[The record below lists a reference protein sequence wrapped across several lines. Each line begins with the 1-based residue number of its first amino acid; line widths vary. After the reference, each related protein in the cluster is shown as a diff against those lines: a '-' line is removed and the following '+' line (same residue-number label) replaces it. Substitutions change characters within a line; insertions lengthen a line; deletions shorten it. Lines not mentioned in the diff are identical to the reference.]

1 MLISQMLLP
10 FNLQCQY
17 ALFQKVIAPSDTS
30 KKRLSNC
37 TTAIQYM
44 KQAQVPLSDSD
55 GVTILAEDIA
65 AGDKELS
72 LSLLWNVFVYMQV
85 KY

>member
-1 MLISQMLLP
+1 
-10 FNLQCQY
+10 
-17 ALFQKVIAPSDTS
+17 
-30 KKRLSNC
+30 
-37 TTAIQYM
+37 M